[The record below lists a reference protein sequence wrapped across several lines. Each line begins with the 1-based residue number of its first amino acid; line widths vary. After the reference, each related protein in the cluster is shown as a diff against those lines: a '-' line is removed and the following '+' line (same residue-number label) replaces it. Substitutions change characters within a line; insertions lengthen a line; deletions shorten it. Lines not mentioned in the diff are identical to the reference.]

1 MNLRPRRLLQELSGR
16 ADREFVDLLGEQTD
30 TAILAARLVHDVVAA
45 GRDHDFD
52 LRERIGKLEDEGD
65 AHRAEIVT
73 ALTGALVTPID
84 REDIYRLSRAIDD
97 VLDNLRDFAREW
109 DLYGMIT
116 HEIFGPL
123 LEEVIEALRALRA
136 AAEQIVSDPSRIA
149 HGALE
154 TKKAGNRVR
163 RSYQYAIAEML
174 RDDDRVMTA
183 RIVKARELLRRLDI
197 VGMRVSQA
205 ADVLADAA
213 VKRSH

>member
-1 MNLRPRRLLQELSGR
+1 MSPRPRQLLRELSGR
-16 ADREFVDLLGEQTD
+16 ADREFVDLLCAQID
-30 TAILAARLVHDVVAA
+30 SALQAARLVHAVVAE
-45 GRDHDFD
+45 GRDHDVG
-52 LRERIGKLEDEGD
+52 LRERIGELESEGD

-97 VLDNLRDFAREW
+97 VLDNLRDFSREW
-109 DLYGMIT
+109 DLYGMVS

-123 LEEVIEALRALRA
+123 LEEVVEALLALRSA
-136 AAEQIVSDPSRIA
+136 SEHIVSDPSGIA
-149 HGALE
+149 RGALDA
-154 TKKAGNRVR
+154 KKAGNLVR

-174 RDDDRVMTA
+174 EDDDRVMTA
-183 RIVKARELLRRLDI
+183 RTVKARELLRRLDI

>member
-1 MNLRPRRLLQELSGR
+1 MSPRPRQLLRELSGR
-16 ADREFVDLLGEQTD
+16 ADREFVDLLCAQID
-30 TAILAARLVHDVVAA
+30 SALQAARLVHGVVAE
-45 GRDHDFD
+45 GRDHDVG
-52 LRERIGKLEDEGD
+52 LRERIGELESEGD

-97 VLDNLRDFAREW
+97 VLDNLRDFSREW
-109 DLYGMIT
+109 DLYGMVS

-123 LEEVIEALRALRA
+123 LEEVVEALLALRSA
-136 AAEQIVSDPSRIA
+136 SEHIVSDPSGIA
-149 HGALE
+149 RGALDA
-154 TKKAGNRVR
+154 KKAGNLVR

-174 RDDDRVMTA
+174 EDDDRVMTA
-183 RIVKARELLRRLDI
+183 RTVKARELLRRLDI